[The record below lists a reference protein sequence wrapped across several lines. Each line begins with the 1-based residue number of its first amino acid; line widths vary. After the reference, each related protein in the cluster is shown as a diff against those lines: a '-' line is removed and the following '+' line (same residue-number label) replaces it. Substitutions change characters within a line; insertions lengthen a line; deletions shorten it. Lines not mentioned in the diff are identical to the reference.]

1 MAQIDFPGII
11 GEERVWCPLRRQNSV
26 PRRRS
31 ELQSTAPH
39 RHPAPTSAI
48 QQILVVTI
56 PRVAETFQSV
66 IEKFTYGTDFKLIN
80 LLHNE
85 IASLTHENLNTS
97 ISEPENRWNICLVAY
112 DTLTS

>member
-11 GEERVWCPLRRQNSV
+11 GEGRVWCPLRRQNSV

-85 IASLTHENLNTS
+85 NLNTS